1 MFLSFAITTSNMSWS
16 LSPKVPITSMLP
28 ICSSLLARIKSR
40 EATQFSC
47 PFLYVRQNCQHRES
61 GSSIGI
67 NPRDIFAVIHM
78 PGRKES
84 DVSFKSAEKLDLF
97 WTPYEEEKDQSHW
110 EKLS

>member
-1 MFLSFAITTSNMSWS
+1 MFLSSRHW
-16 LSPKVPITSMLP
+16 
-28 ICSSLLARIKSR
+28 KSR
-40 EATQFSC
+40 VLGSGGRLGGRRATAKQEIVAGALIINST
-47 PFLYVRQNCQHRES
+47 
-61 GSSIGI
+61 GI

>member
-1 MFLSFAITTSNMSWS
+1 MAIPIAKFLSMRIRQIFLKNVCSVIEEGRNLKNI
-16 LSPKVPITSMLP
+16 LSFL
-28 ICSSLLARIKSR
+28 
-40 EATQFSC
+40 FSC